1 MSEPAIRVLVAEDE
15 ALIRMD
21 LVEMLGELGY
31 AVVGQ
36 APNGQVAVDM
46 AGELRP
52 DVVLMDVAMPVRDGL
67 SAATEIIEQRTA
79 PVVMVTAFS
88 ERDTVQHAAHAG
100 ALGYLVKPF
109 NRSDLRPAIELAVA
123 RWAQMLQL
131 ELQVEDLG
139 ARVRARDVVDEAK
152 RLLQAQLGM
161 SEAEAFALL
170 RRQAMDGR
178 VTLAEV
184 AAQAVRAAA
193 ASNSPDQPQPSS

>member
-1 MSEPAIRVLVAEDE
+1 MSQAAIRVLVAEDE

-36 APNGQVAVDM
+36 AANGQLAVDL
-46 AGELRP
+46 AVQLQP

-67 SAATEIIEQRTA
+67 SAATEIIERRTA

-88 ERDTVQHAAHAG
+88 ESDTVQHAAHAG

-123 RWAQMLQL
+123 RWAQMIQL
-131 ELQVEDLG
+131 EQQVDDLG

-152 RLLQAQLGM
+152 SLLQAQLGM

-170 RRQAMDGR
+170 RKQAMDGR

-184 AAQAVRAAA
+184 AAQVLRAAP
-193 ASNSPDQPQPSS
+193 ASNDLH

>member
-1 MSEPAIRVLVAEDE
+1 MSQAAIRVLVAEDE

-36 APNGQVAVDM
+36 AANGQLAV
-46 AGELRP
+46 ELATQLQP

-88 ERDTVQHAAHAG
+88 ESDTVQHAAHAG

-123 RWAQMLQL
+123 RWAQMIQL
-131 ELQVEDLG
+131 EQQVDDLD

-152 RLLQAQLGM
+152 SLLQAQLGM

-170 RRQAMDGR
+170 RKQAMDGR

-184 AAQAVRAAA
+184 AAQVLRAAP
-193 ASNSPDQPQPSS
+193 ASDDVH

>member
-1 MSEPAIRVLVAEDE
+1 MSEPTIRVLVAEDE

-36 APNGQVAVDM
+36 AANGQIAVEL
-46 AGELRP
+46 ARELRP

-67 SAATEIIEQRTA
+67 SSAAEIIEQRCA

-131 ELQVEDLG
+131 EQQVDDLG

-152 RLLQAQLGM
+152 SLLQSQLGM

-184 AAQAVRAAA
+184 AAQVLRGA
-193 ASNSPDQPQPSS
+193 ASVDGH

>member
-1 MSEPAIRVLVAEDE
+1 MSEPTIRVLVAEDE

-36 APNGQVAVDM
+36 AANGQLAVEL
-46 AGELRP
+46 ALELRP

-67 SAATEIIEQRTA
+67 SAAAEIIEQRCA

-88 ERDTVQHAAHAG
+88 ESDTVQHAAHAG

-131 ELQVEDLG
+131 EQQVDDLG

-152 RLLQAQLGM
+152 SLLQSQLGM
-161 SEAEAFALL
+161 TEAEAFALL

-184 AAQAVRAAA
+184 AAQVLRGA
-193 ASNSPDQPQPSS
+193 ASVDGH

>member
-1 MSEPAIRVLVAEDE
+1 MSEPSIRVLVAEDE

-21 LVEMLGELGY
+21 LVEMLSELGY

-36 APNGQVAVDM
+36 AANGQIAVDL
-46 AGELRP
+46 AAELHP

-67 SAATEIIEQRTA
+67 SAAAEIIEQRSA

-88 ERDTVQHAAHAG
+88 ESDTVQHAAQSG

-123 RWAQMLQL
+123 RWAQMLEL
-131 ELQVEDLG
+131 EAQVDDLG

-152 RLLQAQLGM
+152 GLLQAQLGM
-161 SEAEAFALL
+161 SEAEAFAML
-170 RRQAMDGR
+170 RKQAMDGR

-184 AAQAVRAAA
+184 AAQVLHSDP
-193 ASNSPDQPQPSS
+193 ASHDLH

>member
-1 MSEPAIRVLVAEDE
+1 MSDAPIRVLVAEDE
-15 ALIRMD
+15 SLIRMD

-31 AVVGQ
+31 TVVGQ
-36 APNGQVAVDM
+36 AMNGQVA
-46 AGELRP
+46 AELAAELRP

-67 SAATEIIEQRTA
+67 SSASEIIEQRIA

-88 ERDTVQHAAHAG
+88 ERDTVAHAAGAG

-123 RWAQMLQL
+123 RWAQMIEL
-131 ELQVEDLG
+131 EQQVDDLG
-139 ARVRARDVVDEAK
+139 ARVRARDVVNEAK
-152 RLLQAQLGM
+152 ASLQAQLGL

-184 AAQAVRAAA
+184 AAQVLRGAAA
-193 ASNSPDQPQPSS
+193 LDEH

>member
-1 MSEPAIRVLVAEDE
+1 MSEPTIRVLVAEDE

-36 APNGQVAVDM
+36 AANGQIAVEL
-46 AGELRP
+46 ALELRP

-67 SAATEIIEQRTA
+67 SAAAEIIEQRCA

-88 ERDTVQHAAHAG
+88 ESDTVQHAAHAG

-131 ELQVEDLG
+131 EQQVDDLG
-139 ARVRARDVVDEAK
+139 ARIRARDVVDEAK
-152 RLLQAQLGM
+152 SLLQSQLGT

-184 AAQAVRAAA
+184 AAQVLRGA
-193 ASNSPDQPQPSS
+193 ASVDGH

>member
-1 MSEPAIRVLVAEDE
+1 MSEPTIRVLVAEDE

-36 APNGQVAVDM
+36 AANGQIAVEL
-46 AGELRP
+46 ALELRP

-67 SAATEIIEQRTA
+67 SAAAEIIEQRCA

-88 ERDTVQHAAHAG
+88 ESDTVQHAAHAG

-131 ELQVEDLG
+131 EQQVDDLG

-152 RLLQAQLGM
+152 SLLQSQLGM
-161 SEAEAFALL
+161 TEAEAFALL

-184 AAQAVRAAA
+184 AAQVLRGAATV
-193 ASNSPDQPQPSS
+193 DGH

>member
-1 MSEPAIRVLVAEDE
+1 MSEPSIRVLVAEDE

-31 AVVGQ
+31 SVVGQ
-36 APNGQVAVDM
+36 AANGQIAVDL
-46 AGELRP
+46 AVQLRP

-67 SAATEIIEQRTA
+67 SAATEIIEQRCA

-88 ERDTVQHAAHAG
+88 ESDTVQHAAHAG

-131 ELQVEDLG
+131 EAQVDDLG

-152 RLLQAQLGM
+152 SLLQAQQGI

-170 RRQAMDGR
+170 RRQAMDSR

-184 AAQAVRAAA
+184 AAQVLRASP
-193 ASNSPDQPQPSS
+193 ASNDLH

>member
-1 MSEPAIRVLVAEDE
+1 VSEPTIRVLVAEDE

-31 AVVGQ
+31 AVVGE
-36 APNGQVAVDM
+36 AANGQIAVEL
-46 AGELRP
+46 ALELRP

-67 SAATEIIEQRTA
+67 SAAAEIIEQRCA

-88 ERDTVQHAAHAG
+88 ESDTVQHAAHAG

-131 ELQVEDLG
+131 EQQVDDLG

-152 RLLQAQLGM
+152 SLLQSQLGM
-161 SEAEAFALL
+161 TEAEAFALL

-184 AAQAVRAAA
+184 AAQVLRGAATV
-193 ASNSPDQPQPSS
+193 DGH

>member
-1 MSEPAIRVLVAEDE
+1 MSELAIRVLVAEDE

-36 APNGQVAVDM
+36 VANGQLAVDL
-46 AGELRP
+46 AAQLRP

-67 SAATEIIEQRTA
+67 SAATQIIQERIA

-88 ERDTVQHAAHAG
+88 ESDTVQHAAHAG

-131 ELQVEDLG
+131 EQQVDDLG
-139 ARVRARDVVDEAK
+139 ARVRARDAVDEAK
-152 RLLQAQLGM
+152 GQLQAQLGLT
-161 SEAEAFALL
+161 EAEAFAWL
-170 RRQAMDGR
+170 RKQAMDGR

-184 AAQAVRAAA
+184 AAQVLRASP
-193 ASNSPDQPQPSS
+193 ASNDRH

>member
-1 MSEPAIRVLVAEDE
+1 MSEPSLRVLVAEDE
-15 ALIRMD
+15 SLIRMD

-36 APNGQVAVDM
+36 AMNGQVAVDL
-46 AGELRP
+46 AAELRP

-67 SAATEIIEQRTA
+67 SAASEIIASKLA

-88 ERDTVQHAAHAG
+88 EPDTVTHAAQAG
-100 ALGYLVKPF
+100 ALGYIVKPF
-109 NRSDLRPAIELAVA
+109 NRSDLGPAIELAVA
-123 RWAQMLQL
+123 RWAQMLDL
-131 ELQVEDLG
+131 EQQVDDLA

-152 RLLQAQLGM
+152 AVLQSQHGL

-170 RRQAMDGR
+170 RRRAMDAR

-184 AAQAVRAAA
+184 AAQVIGGSAPAA
-193 ASNSPDQPQPSS
+193 DRR

>member
-1 MSEPAIRVLVAEDE
+1 MSEPSLRVLVAEDE
-15 ALIRMD
+15 SLIRMD

-36 APNGQVAVDM
+36 AMNGQVAVELT
-46 AGELRP
+46 AELRP

-67 SAATEIIEQRTA
+67 SAASEIIESKLA

-88 ERDTVQHAAHAG
+88 ERDTVAHAANAG
-100 ALGYLVKPF
+100 ALGYIVKPF

-123 RWAQMLQL
+123 RWTQMLEL
-131 ELQVEDLG
+131 EQQVDDLG

-152 RLLQAQLGM
+152 AVLQSEHGL

-170 RRQAMDGR
+170 RRQAMDAR

-184 AAQAVRAAA
+184 AAQVIGRAAPVA
-193 ASNSPDQPQPSS
+193 DH